1 MVCIRFASIFSLD
14 SGRKWISGEEIQ
26 WLFKS
31 IISQEKYALM
41 CQLEMPVH
49 ILPHHETMY

>member
-41 CQLEMPVH
+41 CQLEMPVR